1 LYGIEDKESFLARN
15 ARYRLRSFLRIR
27 VAVFGAAGG
36 FLIGWAISAYYEE
49 VLGIG
54 NPQGPLLF
62 LLTAPAGF
70 LLGFL
75 YGIWKAI
82 RNRNLYLHFS

>member
-1 LYGIEDKESFLARN
+1 MGSKIKNLFWLVMLVIGFALFYEFGF
-15 ARYRLRSFLRIR
+15 
-27 VAVFGAAGG
+27 AVFGAAGG